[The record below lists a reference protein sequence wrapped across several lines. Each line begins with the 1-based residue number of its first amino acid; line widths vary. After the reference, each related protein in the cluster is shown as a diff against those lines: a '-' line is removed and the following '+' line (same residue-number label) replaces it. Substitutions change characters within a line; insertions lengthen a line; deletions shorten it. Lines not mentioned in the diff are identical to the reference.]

1 MYNSPFKNK
10 NIDKMNGTGKATTAN
25 AMMNPGPGDPPKKKG
40 TAYTVTSEDK
50 LTRLTEGYES
60 AKAAHMAAM
69 GPDPEGKKKMRDYAE
84 AIRRQPGGVQKW
96 QDMTGAVMK
105 KKGEVEGT
113 YEDVT
118 LSKYAADKGVT
129 TPEAARHLQRQNIEV
144 AKSRAKK

>member
-1 MYNSPFKNK
+1 
-10 NIDKMNGTGKATTAN
+10 MNGTGKATTAN

-84 AIRRQPGGVQKW
+84 AIQRQPGGVQKW
-96 QDMTGAVMK
+96 QEMTGAVGKGNITGK
-105 KKGEVEGT
+105 KI
-113 YEDVT
+113 T
-118 LSKYAADKGVT
+118 LSDVAKIKGVT
-129 TPEAARHLQRQNIEV
+129 ETEAAGDLRRQAIRV
-144 AKSRAKK
+144 AQSRAKK